1 MKHSLP
7 LALTEESALIIE
19 GTVSAALVTL
29 LKTAVLRMIPYAIP
43 AIVLLVLDLLYGV
56 RSAKARGE
64 KVRAST
70 AIRRTTTKFFGYLC
84 WLILATTLAI
94 AFDKAFLEWGTL
106 GLVYANEFLSII
118 GNYLETKGLQFS
130 FAGAYRWIIKVFA
143 KKVSGEEMTD
153 EEAAGIIKPE
163 QPRNEKGQFVKR
175 EER

>member
-1 MKHSLP
+1 MP
-7 LALTEESALIIE
+7 LALSEESALIVE

-43 AIVLLVLDLLYGV
+43 ALVLLLLDLLYGV

-64 KVRAST
+64 QVRAST

-94 AFDKAFLEWGTL
+94 AFEKSFLEWGTL
-106 GLVYANEFLSII
+106 GLVYANEFLSIV

-130 FAGAYRWIIKVFA
+130 FAGAYRWVIKVFA
-143 KKVSGEEMTD
+143 KKVSGEEMTN
-153 EEAAGIIKPE
+153 EEAEEIIKPK
-163 QPRNEKGQFVKR
+163 QPRNAKGQFVRKD
-175 EER
+175 EKA